1 METFIYIIFCVL
13 SLVGA
18 ATIIRELAYLLFKTS
33 VKKKIFTVLLLD
45 DENTE
50 IVIRETVEQTRLNRN
65 VSNKIFALDCGMS
78 ESTKKSARLLLDDYN
93 IRLCNIDNIGLRMK
107 NS

>member
-1 METFIYIIFCVL
+1 METFIYIIFCIL

-18 ATIIRELAYLLFKTS
+18 ATVIRELSYLLFKSS
-33 VKKKIFTVLLLD
+33 VKKRTFTVLLLD

-50 IVIRETVEQTRLNRN
+50 IVIRETVEQTRLNRSI
-65 VSNKIFALDCGMS
+65 SNKIFALDCGMS
-78 ESTKKSARLLLDDYN
+78 ENTKKSARLLLDDYN
-93 IRLCNIDNIGLRMK
+93 IRLCNVDNIGLRMK